1 VDDWPGPDTHDE
13 VRLQEAGRPGR
24 EGDVRKNH
32 VLIVEDDRDIREELS
47 AVLEEHDYC
56 VMVADHGQHALEVMR
71 AGNRPDAII
80 LDLMMPVMDG
90 WEFREHQKNDPDLA
104 QIPVIVTTASERTID
119 ANALLRK
126 PIDSGTLLRTL
137 EEHTRRS

>member
-1 VDDWPGPDTHDE
+1 VD
-13 VRLQEAGRPGR
+13 
-24 EGDVRKNH
+24 
-32 VLIVEDDRDIREELS
+32 DDRDIREELT

-56 VMVADHGQHALEVMR
+56 VLVAEHGQRALEIMR

-90 WEFREHQKNDPDLA
+90 WEFREHQKNDPDFA
-104 QIPVIVTTASERTID
+104 PIPVIVTTASERSVD

-126 PIDSGTLLRTL
+126 PIDRDALLRLL
-137 EEHTRRS
+137 EQHTRRA

>member
-1 VDDWPGPDTHDE
+1 MPFLACQIRATRYVPGVP
-13 VRLQEAGRPGR
+13 RNR
-24 EGDVRKNH
+24 
-32 VLIVEDDRDIREELS
+32 VLIVDDDRDIREELT

-56 VMVADHGQHALEVMR
+56 VLVAEHGQRALEMMR

-90 WEFREHQKNDPDLA
+90 WEFREHQKNDPDFA
-104 QIPVIVTTASERTID
+104 PIPVIVTTASERSVD

-126 PIDSGTLLRTL
+126 PIDRDALLRLL
-137 EEHTRRS
+137 EQHTRRA